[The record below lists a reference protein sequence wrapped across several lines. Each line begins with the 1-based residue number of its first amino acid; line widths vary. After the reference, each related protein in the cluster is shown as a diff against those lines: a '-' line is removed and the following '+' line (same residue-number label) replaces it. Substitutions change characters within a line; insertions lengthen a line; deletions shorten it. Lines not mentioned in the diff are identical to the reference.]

1 MTQTATLEQL
11 LRPRS
16 IAIVGAA
23 PNEPGRQGSRTV
35 YDLFQSGWG
44 GRVYPVTGRYQEIYG
59 YPCHESIALL
69 PEAPD
74 VVLARIPAKSV
85 LQVARE
91 AAQKGTRHLVVLASG
106 FAEAG
111 ADGRRTQQ
119 ELVELARA
127 HGMRVL
133 GPQSTGLYNM
143 VDRIPMSL
151 AQLLGRVQ
159 LRGGNVGLLV
169 QSGAMAGVLAA
180 RGQGEFGIDF
190 SYIVTFGNA
199 ADLTPT
205 ELIDFLADDPHTTV
219 IAVYLEGVADGGA
232 LMQAALRALAAGK
245 PVVVLRSG
253 LSKSGSAAVQSH
265 TASMTGDREV
275 FEAACRQSGIC
286 LTASTEEF
294 LQTLSLFR
302 TERRSSV
309 NGIGFASISGAACA
323 LFADHA
329 ERASLSLAPLAAQ
342 TLEAMRQCLPGF
354 LKPGN
359 PLDLGPVVF
368 DDAAYAQ
375 ALRAFLGASAVDVL
389 VAYLFTSVP
398 EQVNSPRKIALL
410 EELARET
417 DKPLIAIWEAALPDE
432 RSALARL
439 AGVAVFTDIRCAV
452 DALARLRAWS
462 RAREQHQAIAGQAE
476 TERAIKSE
484 CVDLPPRTGPLSEYE
499 GKRVLRAAGINIP
512 EGVLVHNAEEAKRA
526 AAALGLPVAM
536 KIQSA
541 AIAHKTEVG
550 GVRLGIDS
558 ITKAAAS
565 WSGLI
570 EAAHVG
576 AGDAAIE
583 GVLVEAMIGGAGVEM
598 IVAVHRDPQ
607 FGLVVSVGA
616 GGTAVELQQ
625 DIARFIGKPRP
636 EEVRDMLGSLRIGRR
651 LAGFR
656 ADPGF
661 DVAALV
667 SLIARLGAFAFE
679 QGRIREIEL
688 NPVKVLRPG
697 DGAVALDCLMTLC

>member
-1 MTQTATLEQL
+1 MTQNATLEQL

-35 YDLFQSGWG
+35 YDLSQSGWG
-44 GRVYPVTGRYQEIYG
+44 GRVYPVTSRYQDIYG
-59 YPCHESIALL
+59 YPCHESIMAL

-91 AAQKGTRHLVVLASG
+91 AAEKGTRHLVVLASG

-111 ADGRRTQQ
+111 TDGRRTQQ
-119 ELVELARA
+119 ALVELA
-127 HGMRVL
+127 HDYGMRVL

-151 AQLLGRVQ
+151 AQLLGRVE

-205 ELIDFLADDPHTTV
+205 ELIDFLADDPHTGV
-219 IAVYLEGVADGGA
+219 IAVYIEGVTDGRA
-232 LMQAALRALAAGK
+232 LMRAALRALDAGK

-275 FEAACRQSGIC
+275 FEAACHQSGVC
-286 LTASTEEF
+286 LTTSTEEF
-294 LQTLSLFR
+294 LQTVALFR
-302 TERRSSV
+302 TGRRSSV
-309 NGIGFASISGAACA
+309 NGIGYASISGAACA

-329 ERASLSLAPLAAQ
+329 ERAQLPLAQLGAES
-342 TLEAMRQCLPGF
+342 LEAMRKCLPAF

-375 ALRAFLGASAVDVL
+375 ALRAFLGESAVDTL

-398 EQVNSPRKIALL
+398 EQVNSHRKIALL

-417 DKPLIAIWEAALPDE
+417 EKPLIAIWEAALPDE
-432 RSALARL
+432 REALARL
-439 AGVAVFTDIRCAV
+439 ANVAVFTDIRCAV
-452 DALARLRAWS
+452 DTLAQLRVWS
-462 RAREQHQAIAGQAE
+462 SVCEQRKAMVCQELTKVSA
-476 TERAIKSE
+476 KSE
-484 CVDLPPRTGPLSEYE
+484 VAELPSRSGLLSEYE
-499 GKRVLRAAGINIP
+499 GKCVLHAAGMTIP
-512 EGVLVHNAEEAKRA
+512 DGILARSADEAAQAAER
-526 AAALGLPVAM
+526 LGFHVAM

-550 GVRLGIDS
+550 GVRLDIGS
-558 ITKAAAS
+558 ASKASVA
-565 WSGLI
+565 WSELI
-570 EAAHVG
+570 EAARARKADVEV
-576 AGDAAIE
+576 E
-583 GVLVEAMIGGAGVEM
+583 GVLVEAMIDGAGIEM
-598 IVAVHRDPQ
+598 IVAVHRDAQ
-607 FGLVVSVGA
+607 FGPVVTVGA

-625 DIARFIGKPRP
+625 DIARFVGRP
-636 EEVRDMLGSLRIGRR
+636 GPEDARSMLCSLRIGPR

-656 ADPGF
+656 ADAGY
-661 DVAALV
+661 DIEALV
-667 SLIARLGAFAFE
+667 SLIVRLGALVFE
-679 QGRIREIEL
+679 EDRIREIEL
-688 NPVKVLRPG
+688 NPVKALRPG
-697 DGAVALDCLMTLC
+697 NGAVVLDCLMTLC